1 MVQQLLSGLQAG
13 STYALMALA
22 LVLVLKATDVPN
34 FAQAEIGLVAAFV
47 LWTLMTKL
55 GWPYWTS
62 VPVAL
67 LASLVLA
74 VVVERVFIRPILKES
89 HIATV
94 LMTIG
99 LFVAV
104 NAAAS
109 LLWGSDP
116 RTIASPFQHTFQVG
130 GQVVT
135 LEQVVAVLV
144 GAALAFGL
152 TRFFRTSWGIQMR
165 ALAEDRVTPR
175 LLGVRQNRVMVVSW
189 GLAGVV
195 SSIAM
200 ILLTE
205 STVLSDQ
212 SAQSVILKGFVAA
225 TIGGFTSIG
234 GAFVGGLLLGA
245 LENLAGAY
253 ISTSLS
259 AAVSLVMVV
268 VILAFRPDG
277 LFGQA
282 KVREV

>member
-13 STYALMALA
+13 SGYALMALA

-47 LWTLMTKL
+47 LWTLMTEL
-55 GWPYWTS
+55 SWPYWAS

-74 VVVERVFIRPILKES
+74 VVVERVFIRPIIKES

-116 RTIASPFQHTFQVG
+116 RSIASPFHHTFEIG

-135 LEQVVAVLV
+135 LEQIIAVVV

-152 TRFFRTSWGIQMR
+152 TRFFKTSWGIQMR

-175 LLGVRQNRVMVVSW
+175 LLGVRQNRVLVVSW

-195 SSIAM
+195 SGIAM

-225 TIGGFTSIG
+225 TIGGFTSIT
-234 GAFVGGLLLGA
+234 GAFIGGLTLGV

-253 ISTSLS
+253 ISTSSS
-259 AAVSLVMVV
+259 AAVSLVVVV
-268 VILAFRPDG
+268 VILIFRPDG